1 MSWLIRGLGA
11 FFALIVVYLALMF
24 GASESGEVVELITQ
38 DANGEQFTTR
48 LWVADHDDAIWL
60 RADSG
65 SGWYHRLV
73 QHDAQRHAVLCARRC
88 DILDNKH
95 LLSRDGQNPRHLDSK

>member
-11 FFALIVVYLALMF
+11 FFALIAVYLVLMF

-48 LWVADHDDAIWL
+48 LWVADHDGAMWL

-65 SGWYHRLV
+65 SGWYQPWCSTMRSGPRLCC
-73 QHDAQRHAVLCARRC
+73 AAMRHTR
-88 DILDNKH
+88 
-95 LLSRDGQNPRHLDSK
+95 S